1 MLQHEATSYA
11 VIGLI
16 IAQMRW
22 SIQVELG
29 ASLGCPIPWENGTG
43 PRGFFLFFMV
53 SEVCLA
59 CLTY

>member
-11 VIGLI
+11 VIGLN

-29 ASLGCPIPWENGTG
+29 ASLGSPIPLENGTG
-43 PRGFFLFFMV
+43 PMEFFFFYG
-53 SEVCLA
+53 E
-59 CLTY
+59 